1 MATQAGTYLPIR
13 PAGYKPAP
21 VPYFKE
27 LMAAQNMLPVGILAA
42 AASAGDDD
50 EEKKVPSTYV
60 ESTPAMPPEDPDDLP
75 RPPDKKEDKETIEY
89 TDKWGYKKEIPRY
102 VRHRVSGSLIK
113 KHFAKLLK
121 EKGINVPIE
130 EFFKGLKSYEGY
142 DDLHDQAYENAV
154 KEIQEK
160 GIKNISG
167 LQEAKGAMAY
177 VEESQGI
184 KPYKYIT
191 YLDPSGSSRFRID
204 LSKLDLSK
212 LDLDAPG
219 YGYNYEGHIPLEAI
233 EDTLLKKNMG
243 GLVGINHLTRR
254 L

>member
-1 MATQAGTYLPIR
+1 MARVGAPYLPIR
-13 PAGYKPAP
+13 PAGHKPAP
-21 VPYFKE
+21 VPYFHE
-27 LMAAQNMLPVGILAA
+27 LMKAQNMLPIGIMAL

-50 EEKKVPSTYV
+50 EEKKIPSTYV

-75 RPPDKKEDKETIEY
+75 RPPDKKEDKETIKYVDQEG
-89 TDKWGYKKEIPRY
+89 KEIEIPRY

-113 KHFAKLLK
+113 KHFSKLLK
-121 EKGINVPIE
+121 EKGINVPVE

-160 GIKNISG
+160 GIENLSG
-167 LQEAKGAMAY
+167 LQMNLG
-177 VEESQGI
+177 EE
-184 KPYKYIT
+184 PYRYTT

-219 YGYNYEGHIPLEAI
+219 YGYNY
-233 EDTLLKKNMG
+233 DCLLY
-243 GLVGINHLTRR
+243 TSDAADE
-254 L
+254 